1 MAKTKKKK
9 KSSKKEQ
16 QPNYLAQAMDIALTI
31 AVAAGLLYTGYR
43 VVAGGVKIDQGFTEG
58 SGAVVSVP
66 EETTE
71 AQPAFQSIETS
82 NAVVH
87 EGALILVNNY
97 YALEEDGKDLVSL
110 YDVKMERESHSFSVR
125 DGELQVKQEMADAVI
140 SMLDDF
146 YEETYDDN
154 ILVISGYRTQEQ
166 QQSLYDQY
174 ENHEEGEETEQR
186 AAKPGYSEHQT
197 GYGVDLSLYD
207 GSDYDGTGI
216 YSWIDE
222 HCADYGLILRYPDGK
237 TDQTEIMYEP
247 WHYRYV
253 GVPHASVIMEKG
265 MCLEEYLDYVKEFSF
280 EGEHLMAS
288 DASGKS
294 YEIYYYPAD
303 SNQENTLVPV
313 PSGVENY
320 TIEGNNVDG
329 FIVTI
334 ETGEASAAP
343 AEDDEENSEAEDEAS
358 SEAPAESSEEASE
371 EATEKDPENA
381 PDAEEA
387 QAAEN
392 E

>member
-9 KSSKKEQ
+9 KNNKAQQ
-16 QPNYLAQAMDIALTI
+16 QPNYLAQTMDIALTI
-31 AVAAGLLYTGYR
+31 AVAAGMLYMGYR
-43 VVAGGVKIDQGFTEG
+43 VVAGGVKIDQGFSEG
-58 SGAVVSVP
+58 SSTVTVP

-71 AQPAFQSIETS
+71 AAPEFQSVETANS
-82 NAVVH
+82 VVH

-97 YALEEDGKDLVSL
+97 YALEEEGKNLVSL
-110 YDVKMERESHSFSVR
+110 YDVKMEKESHSFSVR
-125 DGELQVKQEMADAVI
+125 DGDLMVKQEMADSIIA
-140 SMLDDF
+140 MLDDF
-146 YEETYDDN
+146 YEATYDDN

-174 ENHEEGEETEQR
+174 ENQEEGEETEQR

-222 HCADYGLILRYPDGK
+222 HCAEYGMILRYPEGK
-237 TDQTEIMYEP
+237 TDQTEIMFEP

-253 GVPHASVIMEKG
+253 GVPHASVIMDKG
-265 MCLEEYLDYVKEFSF
+265 MCLEEYIDYVKEFSF
-280 EGEHLMAS
+280 EGEHLMVS
-288 DASGKS
+288 DAAGKA

-303 SNQENTLVPV
+303 SNQESTLVPL
-313 PSGVENY
+313 PTGAENY
-320 TIEGNNVDG
+320 TIQGNNVDG
-329 FIVTI
+329 FIITI
-334 ETGEASAAP
+334 ETGEAADADPDESAA
-343 AEDDEENSEAEDEAS
+343 DESSTEDEAS
-358 SEAPAESSEEASE
+358 SEAPAEESEA
-371 EATEKDPENA
+371 A

-387 QAAEN
+387 AAEN